1 MTSRHYSNS
10 QNSIILFDY
19 SWFLAKNLS
28 NFVSLPWN
36 AIILKINNKIF
47 CRRRS
52 KRETNGTENGE
63 YDDDDYY
70 DSNEGSAD
78 AENDDSRIVNGYAA
92 GKRPWLV
99 LIIYGAANNKGM
111 CGGSLINHR
120 YVPQNTGK
128 YLLNFVTSTLR
139 CQINEWTSISNV

>member
-1 MTSRHYSNS
+1 MFGLLVIFIYTLYCKFNKCIY
-10 QNSIILFDY
+10 Q
-19 SWFLAKNLS
+19 
-28 NFVSLPWN
+28 
-36 AIILKINNKIF
+36 NKIF

-70 DSNEGSAD
+70 DSNDSSAD

-99 LIIYGAANNKGM
+99 LIIANNQGM
-111 CGGSLINHR
+111 CGGSLINHK

-128 YLLNFVTSTLR
+128 YLLNFVTSNLR
-139 CQINEWTSISNV
+139 CQINEWTPLKVR

>member
-1 MTSRHYSNS
+1 MFGLLVIFIYTLYCKFNKCIY
-10 QNSIILFDY
+10 Q
-19 SWFLAKNLS
+19 
-28 NFVSLPWN
+28 
-36 AIILKINNKIF
+36 NKIF
-47 CRRRS
+47 CRRS

-70 DSNEGSAD
+70 DSNEGGVD

-99 LIIYGAANNKGM
+99 LIIANNM
-111 CGGSLINHR
+111 AICGGSLINHK

-128 YLLNFVTSTLR
+128 YLLNFVTSMLYFL
-139 CQINEWTSISNV
+139 QHLSY

>member
-1 MTSRHYSNS
+1 MFGLLVIFIYTLYCKFNK
-10 QNSIILFDY
+10 SIY
-19 SWFLAKNLS
+19 Q
-28 NFVSLPWN
+28 
-36 AIILKINNKIF
+36 NKIF

-70 DSNEGSAD
+70 DSNDSSAD

-99 LIIYGAANNKGM
+99 LIIAGSANFAGM
-111 CGGSLINHR
+111 CGGSLINH
-120 YVPQNTGK
+120 K
-128 YLLNFVTSTLR
+128 YNLLFATSYFIESIFHLFV
-139 CQINEWTSISNV
+139 